1 MKHEHPN
8 KQRMEE
14 IRSALDAHPGS
25 VAYRRWDTLRRSLTA
40 LYGNLGELQGLLLA
54 PTTNFLLAAQ
64 LAGNMHLHVQRR
76 FTDELDRRLLN
87 FGSSAH
93 ALVDISRRIVGLYE
107 GTAFLDEYE
116 ERRQPLSCDAPRFLR
131 DLRNFL
137 QHYSVA
143 PLRYQIELPTGQPPH
158 RFNLDLDRDAL
169 LRWDG
174 WSSGVRRYLETGPEY
189 VPILEHVA
197 DYAAKVRSLYD
208 WVMAQ
213 FVVLHTDDV
222 EAANVLVT
230 DYNRALT
237 GRDDW
242 ERENL
247 SRFHPEADPEE
258 ASHRGDRDQ
267 PPSAYPAS
275 R

>member
-8 KQRMEE
+8 KQRMEA
-14 IRSALDAHPGS
+14 IRAALNAHPGS

-40 LYGNLGELQGLLLA
+40 LYGNLGELGGLLAA
-54 PTTNFLLAAQ
+54 PATDFLLAAQ
-64 LAGNMHLHVQRR
+64 LAGNMHPDVQRR
-76 FTDELDRRLLN
+76 STDEIDRRLLN
-87 FGSSAH
+87 FGSSAY
-93 ALVDISRRIVGLYE
+93 ALVDISRRIVGGYE
-107 GTAFLDEYE
+107 GTVFFDEYE
-116 ERRQPLSCDAPRFLR
+116 RRRLPLSYDAPRFLR

-174 WSSGVRRYLETGPEY
+174 WSGSVSRYLETGPEG
-189 VPILEHVA
+189 VPIPEHIA
-197 DYAAKVRSLYD
+197 DYEAKVRALYD

-213 FVVLHTDDV
+213 FEVLHAEDID
-222 EAANVLVT
+222 AANVLVT

-237 GRDDW
+237 GREDW
-242 ERENL
+242 EREDFG
-247 SRFHPEADPEE
+247 RVRPED
-258 ASHRGDRDQ
+258 ASHRGDQ
-267 PPSAYPAS
+267 G
-275 R
+275 